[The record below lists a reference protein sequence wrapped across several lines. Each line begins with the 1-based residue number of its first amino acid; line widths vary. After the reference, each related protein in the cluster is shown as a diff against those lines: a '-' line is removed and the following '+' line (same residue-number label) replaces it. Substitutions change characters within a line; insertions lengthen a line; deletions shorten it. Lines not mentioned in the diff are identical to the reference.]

1 MYPLPSSFR
10 IFPLALVMALPLWS
24 SVAMAQMA
32 APETNASR
40 IGQDL
45 VCAHSGNCINS
56 LADGGLMPLRFGGS
70 PSQAKTAL
78 LATLANLPEAKI
90 VAEEDTALE
99 VVFTTAMGFKDQV
112 IFRIDGAAGRIDYR
126 SRSLLGLYDF
136 GKNRARMVDFA
147 ARFAKQTDR

>member
-1 MYPLPSSFR
+1 
-10 IFPLALVMALPLWS
+10 
-24 SVAMAQMA
+24 
-32 APETNASR
+32 
-40 IGQDL
+40 
-45 VCAHSGNCINS
+45 
-56 LADGGLMPLRFGGS
+56 MPLRFGGS